1 MNKQQTSQS
10 NFGIYSLYVLGAIA
24 CFVFFQFFYPYH
36 LFYQEQ
42 NQLFLSSWDY
52 LTTYLDKPGWLA
64 CLAGDFLTQFYYFR
78 YAGPII
84 LTLCILISGYNV
96 KCAVRDADI
105 QGKKTAHIVA
115 FIMMFLL
122 VCFSFHYDYRLC
134 SILAIAGGASVFRVS
149 TKLLTSTRMFLK
161 KIEKM
166 DDNPSAA
173 AGLGTA
179 HWITAFSIIVSVFV
193 CHWFFGNGV
202 WIYGALVF
210 TGCLSHIKKVGT
222 YYRLAAL
229 VIPFFL
235 LMLLKRLYFCDF
247 QTLYTYPG
255 IGKLVKPQMDLEKT
269 FAVDCEYYFG
279 NYNKVINIVE
289 KTENPDQY
297 MKFYY
302 NLVMAQNGYLPDNLL
317 RFQSNNLGTFEKLG
331 PDTPT
336 LTIKTLNELYW
347 VLGDMTFCERAT
359 MLANVCSPNNR
370 NIRMV
375 KRLAE
380 INLVKGDYA
389 ATRKYLRIL
398 QKTFVWSRW
407 ANRAFSSLGRKATT
421 DEKALLQQY
430 IEKRPFINRKDTL
443 RLNENCHTIMCE
455 LAESNPNNN
464 IAIDYMLCSDL
475 LLKDMETFK
484 RDYDTYYLKQK
495 NVSYERLYQE
505 ALMIYLAGTKAKPE
519 EWAKYIK
526 RQDILKRFYQYNE
539 ERGNQAFSDTYWYYF
554 DKAEVPK
561 LNIN

>member
-1 MNKQQTSQS
+1 
-10 NFGIYSLYVLGAIA
+10 
-24 CFVFFQFFYPYH
+24 
-36 LFYQEQ
+36 
-42 NQLFLSSWDY
+42 
-52 LTTYLDKPGWLA
+52 
-64 CLAGDFLTQFYYFR
+64 
-78 YAGPII
+78 
-84 LTLCILISGYNV
+84 
-96 KCAVRDADI
+96 
-105 QGKKTAHIVA
+105 
-115 FIMMFLL
+115 
-122 VCFSFHYDYRLC
+122 
-134 SILAIAGGASVFRVS
+134 
-149 TKLLTSTRMFLK
+149 
-161 KIEKM
+161 
-166 DDNPSAA
+166 
-173 AGLGTA
+173 
-179 HWITAFSIIVSVFV
+179 
-193 CHWFFGNGV
+193 
-202 WIYGALVF
+202 
-210 TGCLSHIKKVGT
+210 
-222 YYRLAAL
+222 
-229 VIPFFL
+229 
-235 LMLLKRLYFCDF
+235 MLLLCYAIH
-247 QTLYTYPG
+247 TLLQVT
-255 IGKLVKPQMDLEKT
+255 QT

-359 MLANVCSPNNR
+359 MLANICSPNNR

-407 ANRAFSSLGRKATT
+407 ANRAFSSLGRKATA

-484 RDYDTYYLKQK
+484 RDYDTYYLKLK
-495 NVSYERLYQE
+495 NGSYERLYQE

-526 RQDILKRFYQYNE
+526 RQDVLQRFHQYNE